1 MCKKE
6 LLISFQSVGWVWAV
20 IRIYRHTSLPHTVG
34 ACCYSNSAVSV
45 GTHPL
50 DVCTTKHRL
59 QKHSS
64 GHICLNKTR
73 WNFCFMLYLKT
84 PLKFEGVVHHRHTHM
99 IGVES
104 SLFVSRWISSKVL
117 WLTELGKEWEAT
129 KPDSPPAQTH
139 RNKQTR
145 TWWDIMD
152 RSNLFSQCRSEVG
165 CKRRPYLRYVLKKEQ
180 RMSSHGCDANES
192 AL

>member
-1 MCKKE
+1 MCKEE
-6 LLISFQSVGWVWAV
+6 LLISFQSVGWVRAV

-64 GHICLNKTR
+64 GHICLNRTR
-73 WNFCFMLYLKT
+73 RNFCFMLYLKT
-84 PLKFEGVVHHRHTHM
+84 PLKFEGVVHHQHTHM
-99 IGVES
+99 KGVES
-104 SLFVSRWISSKVL
+104 FYSSHGGLAVKCCD
-117 WLTELGKEWEAT
+117 WQSWEKSGKQL
-129 KPDSPPAQTH
+129 KPTLPQHRH

-145 TWWDIMD
+145 TWWDVMD
-152 RSNLFSQCRSEVG
+152 RPNLFSLCRSEVG
-165 CKRRPYLRYVLKKEQ
+165 CKKRPYLRRVLKKEQ
-180 RMSSHGCDANES
+180 RMSSHGYNAIES